1 MQLGNLYFVAFQ
13 AANGQW
19 YEFQPEDNRP
29 LLFSNTIMLPYTGR
43 YPNDGT
49 NSQITVG
56 RDRLAS
62 VINSLASFNPNNPNN
77 RQLLLTLIVM
87 FPEAV
92 RFTRVADFVYARM
105 HDPSTPESGIGTML
119 ARLVQEWGALSME
132 MRRSDLFASFREL
145 DVDGLGISSAS
156 QAALALGI
164 ALWSS
169 KGPPTG
175 PAFSTNA
182 LSDVTSKG
190 RQLVEIF
197 WVQILNIDNEN
208 PGDLYGK
215 IQVVD
220 GLTTPQY
227 IFNRS
232 RENYLSIGPK
242 GFVPLTGPTRAI
254 SAYDSFY
261 IDVSLMD
268 YDTLSSDDEVSRGQ
282 MPWNYFSINVYD
294 QPLSAEV
301 KGQYGSIGVSYAVY
315 SNAVTAT
322 VQVTLINGDN
332 ENPAN
337 VYGTI
342 NAFNTLSN
350 GTIALFNKNNKN
362 YVDIKPLQLIPMLRS
377 VVVVPLTSSI
387 KVVADLWDQDT
398 SSADDPIAQGS
409 VTFAAANSGSNVG
422 KISGTYGVVQ
432 VNVTWSSSWA

>member
-1 MQLGNLYFVAFQ
+1 MTKEAGSYNSFISNLRQRLASGTYAGGVPMLNSEETGRNRWFHIVLISGNSQITLRMQLGNLYFVAFQ

-49 NSQITVG
+49 NSQIIVG

-145 DVDGLGISSAS
+145 DIDGLGISSAS

-164 ALWSS
+164 GLWSN

-242 GFVPLTGPTRAI
+242 VRLWVI
-254 SAYDSFY
+254 
-261 IDVSLMD
+261 L
-268 YDTLSSDDEVSRGQ
+268 DT
-282 MPWNYFSINVYD
+282 NI
-294 QPLSAEV
+294 
-301 KGQYGSIGVSYAVY
+301 I
-315 SNAVTAT
+315 
-322 VQVTLINGDN
+322 LIH
-332 ENPAN
+332 
-337 VYGTI
+337 I
-342 NAFNTLSN
+342 
-350 GTIALFNKNNKN
+350 
-362 YVDIKPLQLIPMLRS
+362 
-377 VVVVPLTSSI
+377 
-387 KVVADLWDQDT
+387 
-398 SSADDPIAQGS
+398 
-409 VTFAAANSGSNVG
+409 
-422 KISGTYGVVQ
+422 
-432 VNVTWSSSWA
+432 